1 VSEGGRKDVSV
12 GRTATNS
19 RISNA
24 WIISLTH
31 RKFFRHVDSAGGA
44 AELHEDTRIF
54 VGWRHGFRVCGL
66 LSYSK
71 QVGKL

>member
-1 VSEGGRKDVSV
+1 VRKDVSV

-24 WIISLTH
+24 WIKSFTH
-31 RKFFRHVDSAGGA
+31 CTFFRLIDSAGGA
-44 AELHEDTRIF
+44 AALAEDTRIF

-66 LSYSK
+66 FSYSK
-71 QVGKL
+71 PVGKL